1 MDDVVHLRDNGD
13 PPPYTDPNSFTLESR
28 HGCVFN
34 QDRLYVGGLVEMVTD
49 LMALQCAQN
58 QSSQK
63 TVVVYFKHIVNED
76 AVPHHEVVNYG
87 NMVDILVHGGD
98 CMEFNENWDAIDIDS
113 HSDNEVKRQGGDE
126 IQEEGDFE
134 LVDEE
139 YQQSDGEDMKQRY
152 MNMVMNE
159 IASELHREPEEV
171 CSEYSD
177 SDELRSLESSTDS
190 DDASNKRPRRRRK
203 TPKLKQYRRDTDLR
217 DPQFRLGMEFPC
229 MDEIR
234 EAIREY
240 AIVIAR
246 PVWLKKNNAD
256 KVTARCKGK
265 TEGGICPFTCMHPL

>member
-13 PPPYTDPNSFTLESR
+13 PPPYSGIVEAAAR
-28 HGCVFN
+28 HLGYEIKNTEFWFFDN
-34 QDRLYVGGLVEMVTD
+34 NYRLVEMVTD

-63 TVVVYFKHIVNED
+63 NCSSLFKHIVNED
-76 AVPHHEVVNYG
+76 AVPHHEVVNNG

-98 CMEFNENWDAIDIDS
+98 CMEYNENWDAVDIDS
-113 HSDNEVKRQGGDE
+113 HSDNEDKRQGGDE
-126 IQEEGDFE
+126 IQEE
-134 LVDEE
+134 
-139 YQQSDGEDMKQRY
+139 
-152 MNMVMNE
+152 
-159 IASELHREPEEV
+159 ASELHREPEEV

-190 DDASNKRPRRRRK
+190 DDASNKRPSRQRK

-234 EAIREY
+234 KTIREY
-240 AIVIAR
+240 AIVIASLCL
-246 PVWLKKNNAD
+246 V
-256 KVTARCKGK
+256 
-265 TEGGICPFTCMHPL
+265 EEE